1 MIDSM
6 PLQQKEMLVKIY
18 VALLLNTL
26 SYGFDLS
33 YRVKEAQRPG
43 IYVGDLATD
52 TNLLDKITVKDR
64 SAIWFSQLHQKQSDS
79 NSQLFNISK
88 SGEIYTAQKLD
99 AESLCKY
106 NTPCFEMVD
115 IAVQNQ
121 LAFIKILEMKI
132 IIEDVNDNYP
142 EFPTREIV
150 LHFSEA
156 DKKGTSKPIQN
167 AIDRDVGVLNSQIKY
182 QLKKQGNEPFIL
194 SIVKK
199 VDGSAKLGIV
209 LEQGVDRETKDN
221 YVLQLI
227 AEDEGLPP
235 KSSFLNVKI
244 LIEDENDNSPL
255 FNQNIYNVSI
265 NSNHQKNIPIVHLT
279 ANDLDID
286 QNGNVSYHF
295 GSKTSKNDQ
304 IYFKINEATGEIFL
318 QKSLLQRAK
327 KVYKLFVEATDGGN
341 PPLSSTAI
349 VLVYVIN
356 QQNNAPVIDMN
367 FISRSKEN
375 NAMVS
380 EAIKVGGFI
389 AFVKVSDEDIGR
401 NSEVSCDLQHEK
413 LQLRSL
419 GKNKYKIVVKNLI
432 NRETESSIESTI
444 ICEDKGSPPLRTER
458 QFSIQVKDVN
468 DIQPQFTKDTFKFL
482 TYENEEQN
490 FPVGFVNATDEDLGL
505 GGQLSFSLF
514 NERGI
519 ILPFKISDFGFIS
532 ATQSLDRE
540 RQDVYKF
547 KVLVRDNG
555 TPSLNNTANVV
566 VEVMDKNDN
575 APYFTFPSVNPFTLD
590 VHYHPQSNSDITTLR
605 ASDRDSHVNSFLR
618 YEILGGNN
626 KQLFTVNPYTGV
638 LSFSRTVYQN
648 DAGSYNLK
656 LAVKDGGTPVLSA
669 TTTLSLTLT
678 VSNTT
683 AKMYTAEDTESDNR
697 IHINLMI
704 IIVVAAVIVSV
715 AIVVSVI
722 VCIIHKRNQKENHY
736 GAAQDF
742 VGERRPSGYV
752 CEQDSPKY
760 DVPVAIL
767 SDPKQQARNTQSNLI
782 RHVCQPDY
790 NPGQSWK
797 GSSPHIQVQ
806 NRTADSRQSL
816 DSGHAGAPPSR
827 VLVDYN
833 DPSTLSGTYFI
844 DLGRRNGKVD
854 QGRF

>member
-1 MIDSM
+1 MIM
-6 PLQQKEMLVKIY
+6 NIY
-18 VALLLNTL
+18 VGFLLLNAMT
-26 SYGFDLS
+26 SGFDLS
-33 YRVKEAQRPG
+33 YRVKEDQNVG

-52 TNLLDKITVKDR
+52 TNLLDKIAVKDR
-64 SAIWFSQLHQKQSDS
+64 TSIWFSQLHQKRSDS
-79 NSQLFNISK
+79 NSHLFNISK
-88 SGEIYTAQKLD
+88 SGEIYTAQTLD

-106 NTPCFEMVD
+106 NTVCFKMVD

-150 LHFSEA
+150 LQFSEA
-156 DKKGTSKPIQN
+156 DKKGTSKPVPN
-167 AIDRDVGVLNSQIKY
+167 AIDRDVDVLNSQIKY
-182 QLKKQGNEPFIL
+182 RLKKQGNEPFML

-221 YVLQLI
+221 YILQII
-227 AEDEGLPP
+227 AEDQGMPP

-244 LIEDENDNSPL
+244 SIEDENDNSPV
-255 FNQNIYNVSI
+255 FDQNIYNVSI
-265 NSNHQKNIPIVHLT
+265 NNNYQRNLPILHLT
-279 ANDLDID
+279 ANDLDIGN
-286 QNGNVSYHF
+286 NGNVSYRF

-304 IYFKINEATGEIFL
+304 IYFKIIEATGEIFL
-318 QKSLLQRAK
+318 QKNFLQRTK
-327 KVYKLFVEATDGGN
+327 KVYKLFVEATDGGH

-349 VLVYVIN
+349 VLVHVVN

-389 AFVKVSDEDIGR
+389 AFVKVTDEDVGK

-432 NRETESSIESTI
+432 NRETESYIESTI
-444 ICEDKGSPPLRTER
+444 FCEDNGSPPMKTER
-458 QFSIQVKDVN
+458 KFSIQVEDVN
-468 DIQPQFTKDTFKFL
+468 DIQPQFTKSTFKFL
-482 TYENEEQN
+482 TYENESPN
-490 FPVGFVNATDEDLGL
+490 FPVGFVNATDSDLGP
-505 GGQLSFSLF
+505 GGQLSFYLF

-519 ILPFKISDFGFIS
+519 ILPFKISGFGFIS
-532 ATQSLDRE
+532 ATQTLDRE
-540 RQDVYKF
+540 RQNVYNF
-547 KVLVRDNG
+547 KVLVKDNG
-555 TPSLNNTANVV
+555 TPSLNNTANVII
-566 VEVMDKNDN
+566 EVMDKNDN
-575 APYFTFPSVNPFTLD
+575 PPYFTFPSANPFNLD
-590 VHYHPQSNSDITTLR
+590 VHYHPQSKSGITTLR

-618 YEILGGNN
+618 YEIFGGND
-626 KQLFTVNPYTGV
+626 KQLFKVNPYTGV

-648 DAGSYNLK
+648 DAGSYNLV
-656 LAVKDGGTPVLSA
+656 LAVKDNGTPVLSA
-669 TTTLSLTLT
+669 TTTLSLSLT

-683 AKMYTAEDTESDNR
+683 ARMYTAEDTESDNR

-715 AIVVSVI
+715 AIVVSII
-722 VCIIHKRNQKENHY
+722 VCIIHKKNQKENHY
-736 GAAQDF
+736 GATQDY
-742 VGERRPSGYV
+742 VGERRPSRYV

-767 SDPKQQARNTQSNLI
+767 SDPKQQGRNTQSNLI

-816 DSGHAGAPPSR
+816 DSGHHVAPSSR
-827 VLVDYN
+827 LLVDYN

-844 DLGRRNGKVD
+844 DLGRRNGKLD
-854 QGRF
+854 QSGKF